1 MYRLTVVKSKSGPL
15 CPLLASRHSSQS
27 RVEGLQGEQPAQ
39 THQQPTLTF
48 SRLPSPSF
56 KSQCSRGHQAK
67 CFCRFYFLLYI
78 DLSVVDYLDF
88 TALRLSWWL
97 VMITHDRTRAET
109 ASGPTLTLAQAF
121 TSDYE
126 FSPSHISTFILP
138 KLCFHISI
146 FHCCAENRPFMY
158 SPNLDIF

>member
-1 MYRLTVVKSKSGPL
+1 M
-15 CPLLASRHSSQS
+15 
-27 RVEGLQGEQPAQ
+27 
-39 THQQPTLTF
+39 TF

-78 DLSVVDYLDF
+78 DLSVVDYLGF

-109 ASGPTLTLAQAF
+109 ASGSGPTLTLAQAF

-146 FHCCAENRPFMY
+146 LWRSTHFTVVLRTGPFMY
-158 SPNLDIF
+158 SPNLDIFSAFEVNFLHISNLALIYSLALQPLSYQWIWN